1 MQNPAPLHLF
11 ALAALWAPAAQ
22 AQFLQPT
29 VADAV
34 FATVPGPGGA
44 ALALDLYLPN
54 ESAGPLPL
62 LIYVHGGG
70 WQSGSKFPCPAAP
83 FLEAGF
89 AVASIEYRLSG
100 EAIWPAQ
107 IHDCKAAVRWL
118 RANAGTYGL
127 DPDRFGVFGP
137 SAGGHLV
144 SFLTTSGGVGA
155 HRVGQ
160 LLVDLEGSLG
170 EHQAV
175 SSRVQAAVSFFGPS
189 NFLRMSL
196 FPSGIAHDEAD
207 SGESKLIGT
216 PIQTAPEA
224 ALSADPSQHIS
235 AEDGPILFVH
245 GTADPVVPYEQ
256 SEHIWRLGREVHGL
270 DAWEL
275 RAVPDGGHGGPEYPL
290 TWVRDW
296 FLAQLVDQPNRVR
309 VEVLGAALEGGAPG
323 RFRLVRSG
331 SLEAPISVLLA
342 ASGSA
347 ESRRDFAS
355 LPQWFD
361 LQPGEASREWTVSAL
376 VDGLVEGPEV
386 VRLAIGAG
394 SGYFAD
400 QAAPDAT
407 LTVLDADSGQGLP
420 LVQVLAVDRIARE
433 GTSDAARVRFTR
445 SGSVSGP
452 LQVAYTVRGDA
463 AVGRDHDATGSSIVI
478 PAGQAAVDLVIGALD
493 DDLAEAAELWVVE
506 LDAGATY
513 ARGAARIASGHIVD
527 DDRDAEP
534 ARLSVVTQVPLATEG
549 DAAPIYVLMRTGPA
563 DAALDVDIAAVGS
576 AQAGVDFVSL
586 PARAAFLAG
595 EFQARVAFELVDDT
609 SPEALEWVEL
619 LLGETAGHVR
629 VEHVSRRAWISDD
642 DAAPVSALL
651 QRVGAAQLGRGLG
664 VDVRA
669 PAGSWCALFTAL
681 DAAYVPLG
689 GATLLLDPFGALALA
704 AAVSSPEGAAH
715 FHVPVPAGPALL
727 GQVLHFG
734 TVAVDPAGNLHSS
747 ALATRRFAQRP

>member
-1 MQNPAPLHLF
+1 MQNRTLF
-11 ALAALWAPAAQ
+11 HVVALAALSLPPAE
-22 AQFLQPT
+22 AQFVPPT

-34 FATVPGPGGA
+34 FATVPGGPD
-44 ALALDLYLPN
+44 LALDLYLP
-54 ESAGPLPL
+54 ETSAGPLPL

-83 FLEAGF
+83 LVEAGF
-89 AVASIEYRLSG
+89 AVASVEYRLSG

-144 SFLTTSGGVGA
+144 SFLTTSGGVGP

-160 LLVDLEGSLG
+160 LFVDLEGNLG
-170 EHQAV
+170 EHTAV
-175 SSRVQAAVSFFGPS
+175 SSRVQATVSYFGPS

-196 FPSGIAHDEAD
+196 FPSGIAHDETESA
-207 SGESKLIGT
+207 ESKLIGA
-216 PIQTAPEA
+216 PIQTVPEA

-245 GTADPVVPYEQ
+245 GTADPVVPYAQ

-270 DAWEL
+270 DSWEL
-275 RAVPDGGHGGPEYPL
+275 RAVPDGGHGGQGFPL
-290 TWVRDW
+290 TVVRDW
-296 FLAQLVDQPNRVR
+296 FLEHLADQPNRVR

-331 SLEAPISVLLA
+331 PLAAPISVLLA

-347 ESRRDFAS
+347 ESGLDFAS

-361 LQPGEASREWTVSAL
+361 LQPGEASREWNLSAL
-376 VDGLVEGPEV
+376 ADGLVEGSEM

-394 SGYFAD
+394 PGYFAD
-400 QAAPDAT
+400 QDAPDAT

-433 GTSDAARVRFTR
+433 GTIDAARVRFTR
-445 SGSVSGP
+445 SGSVSAP
-452 LQVAYTVRGDA
+452 LQVDYAVRGDA
-463 AVGRDHDATGSSIVI
+463 AVGRDHDATGSSIAI
-478 PAGQAAVDLVIGALD
+478 PGGQSAVDLVIGALD
-493 DDLAEAAELWVVE
+493 DELAEAAELWVVE
-506 LDAGATY
+506 LEAGAAYT
-513 ARGAARIASGHIVD
+513 RGPARIASGHIVD

-534 ARLSVVTQVPLATEG
+534 ARLSVLTQAPLATEG
-549 DAAPIYVLMRTGPA
+549 GAAPVYVLMRTGPA
-563 DAALDVDIAAVGS
+563 DAALDVDIVALGS
-576 AQAGVDFVSL
+576 AQAGADFVSL
-586 PARAAFLAG
+586 PASATFLPG
-595 EFQARVAFELVDDT
+595 EFQARVAFDLIDDT
-609 SPEALEWVEL
+609 TPEALEWVEL
-619 LLGETAGHVR
+619 QVGETAGHVR
-629 VEHVSRRAWISDD
+629 VEHVSRRAWITDD

-669 PAGSWCALFTAL
+669 PAGSWCTLFAAVDT
-681 DAAYVPLG
+681 AYVPLG
-689 GATLLLDPFGALALA
+689 GATLLLDPFGALALG

-734 TVAVDPAGNLHSS
+734 TVAVDPAGNLYSS
-747 ALATRRFAQRP
+747 PIATRRFAQRP